1 MKNRMKFYWLIGL
14 LSMSLLACGKTENDV
29 IDTEYLTVGAGL
41 SFESEEGEVVENTV
55 FMEMVLTA
63 ADLEGMTEQL
73 VKARKHADIYANPSK
88 ESSTIGA
95 VDADMEIGVYG
106 LTEDSKWMVVSYN
119 GRIGYVEAEVFGRE
133 VVDAQEVI
141 VPTTPVDRNTTIT
154 DNSNTG
160 AFPGGENDKP
170 AGGAAPSG
178 RPNYSGGESN
188 SNNENNSGGTS
199 NSGSGTGDSQEKPEG
214 AGDNN
219 TGNTDSGN
227 IEEPSGSESEFP
239 SGSEAETPSE
249 SESEVPSESESQT
262 PSESESQTPS
272 ESESE
277 VPSESE
283 SQTPS
288 ESESESPSEGE
299 SESSSESESETT
311 GGGEASNEGE
321 EPSGLLEGTE
331 E

>member
-1 MKNRMKFYWLIGL
+1 MKNKMKFYWLIGL
-14 LSMSLLACGKTENDV
+14 LGMSLLACGKAENDV
-29 IDTEYLTVGAGL
+29 IDTEYLTVGVGL
-41 SFESEEGEVVENTV
+41 SFESEEGEAVENTV
-55 FMEMVLTA
+55 FMEMELTA
-63 ADLEGMTEQL
+63 ADLDGMTEKL
-73 VKARKHADIYANPSK
+73 VKAIKHADIYANPSK
-88 ESSTIGA
+88 EASTIGA
-95 VDADMEIGVYG
+95 VDADMEIGIYG
-106 LTEDSKWMVVSYN
+106 LTEDTKWMVVSYN
-119 GRIGYVEAEVFGRE
+119 GRIGYVEADVFERE

-141 VPTTPVDRNTTIT
+141 VPTTPVDSNATIT
-154 DNSNTG
+154 DNSNTE

-170 AGGAAPSG
+170 AGGAAPSD

-188 SNNENNSGGTS
+188 SNNENNS
-199 NSGSGTGDSQEKPEG
+199 SGTGDSQEKPEG

-227 IEEPSGSESEFP
+227 IEKPSGSESESP
-239 SGSEAETPSE
+239 SGSESESPSGSESETPSE
-249 SESEVPSESESQT
+249 SESEV
-262 PSESESQTPS
+262 PS

-299 SESSSESESETT
+299 SESPSESESETT
-311 GGGEASNEGE
+311 GGE
-321 EPSGLLEGTE
+321 EPSQNTESTESELPEAVLEEPLEILEGIE